1 VKKCIIFVSSIF
13 VCLLFAKADYAD
25 FSISKKL
32 LSSDPANYDNFGK
45 SVSIAG
51 DYAIIGV
58 SEDADNGNFSGSAYI
73 FKRSGKNWVEQ
84 DKLIASDGTDIDLFG
99 NSVSISGDYAI
110 IGADHDDDNGNNTGS
125 AYIFKRSGENWVQQD
140 KLIASDGAEITYLG
154 RSVSICGDY
163 AITGSYHDD
172 DNGSGSAFIFKRS
185 GEDWVQQDKIIA
197 SDGASYDNFGNSVSI
212 SGNFAIIG
220 ASCDDDNGNNSGS
233 AYIFKRSGKNWVE
246 LDKLIASDGTETA
259 YFGNSVSISGG
270 YAIIGAFLDDDT
282 GRYSGSAYI
291 YKRQFSNPGINLLLL
306 E

>member
-1 VKKCIIFVSSIF
+1 MKKCIIFVSSIF

-73 FKRSGKNWVEQ
+73 FKRSGKNWVE
-84 DKLIASDGTDIDLFG
+84 
-99 NSVSISGDYAI
+99 
-110 IGADHDDDNGNNTGS
+110 
-125 AYIFKRSGENWVQQD
+125 
-140 KLIASDGAEITYLG
+140 
-154 RSVSICGDY
+154 
-163 AITGSYHDD
+163 
-172 DNGSGSAFIFKRS
+172 
-185 GEDWVQQDKIIA
+185 
-197 SDGASYDNFGNSVSI
+197 
-212 SGNFAIIG
+212 
-220 ASCDDDNGNNSGS
+220 
-233 AYIFKRSGKNWVE
+233 